1 MCDKG
6 QSNCLVNEKPETM
19 AGFEKVIPMIYS
31 QVLATGSGI
40 PERVVPND
48 FFNYLVEDADNWIF
62 SRTGMK
68 ERRFAEPDEST
79 ADLAVIS
86 AENAMARGG
95 IDPADIECI
104 IVGTSTADMILPS
117 TACMVQKEI
126 GAVNAFAFDMNA
138 VCSSF
143 VYAVEIAYN
152 FIRSGKYSKVMV
164 IGADTYS
171 KILDFQDQNTCP
183 LFGDGA
189 GAVILGATKKRK
201 GILHSIIKS
210 DGKGWDLI
218 QVPSSGSRKPIT
230 VETITS
236 RENTF
241 KMEGKKVFIF
251 ATDVIPQIIEDLTAR
266 EGISPDRLDYIIPHQ
281 ANVRIIDFISKKL
294 GIQKEK
300 FLLNLDRYGN
310 TAAAS
315 VGIALDE
322 NLRNGTIKAG
332 DLVLM
337 MGFGGGLSWGGILI
351 RF

>member
-1 MCDKG
+1 
-6 QSNCLVNEKPETM
+6 
-19 AGFEKVIPMIYS
+19 MIYS

-48 FFNYLVEDADNWIF
+48 FFNYLVEDADKWIF
-62 SRTGMK
+62 SRTGMR
-68 ERRFAEPDEST
+68 ERRFADPHEST
-79 ADLAVIS
+79 SDLATV
-86 AENAMARGG
+86 AALNALKQGD
-95 IDPADIECI
+95 IDPAELDCI
-104 IVGTSTADMILPS
+104 ILGTSTADMILPAAAS
-117 TACMVQKEI
+117 MVQKNI
-126 GAVNAFAFDMNA
+126 GAVNAFAFDINA

-143 VYAVEIAYN
+143 VFAMEVADN
-152 FIRSGKYSKVMV
+152 FIRSGKYNKILV

-171 KILDFQDQNTCP
+171 KILDFQDQTTCP

-189 GAVILGATKKRK
+189 GAAVLGSTTEKK
-201 GILHSIIKS
+201 GLLQSIIKS
-210 DGKGWDLI
+210 DGKGWELI

-230 VETITS
+230 AETITL

-241 KMEGKKVFIF
+241 KMEGKRVFIF
-251 ATDVIPQIIEDLTAR
+251 ATDVIPQIIQEVTAKA
-266 EGISPDRLDYIIPHQ
+266 GIQADQLDHIIPHQ
-281 ANVRIIDFISKKL
+281 ANVRIIDFISKKT
-294 GIQKEK
+294 GIPKER

-322 NLRNGTIKAG
+322 NLRNGVIKPG
-332 DLVLM
+332 ELVLM